1 MTIRRTT
8 EYRLSERRLLKPGVR
23 FTAANGPIFVL
34 KDGSTVSLAARG
46 PFQFEAYVQADG
58 YDFIEAR
65 DRDGCS
71 AVLHLSGQRQ
81 TASPEIIG
89 RPYRLKKVFHKQ
101 SPRRTR

>member
-1 MTIRRTT
+1 MQRTN
-8 EYRLSERRLLKPGVR
+8 EYRMSERRLLKPGVR
-23 FTAANGPIFVL
+23 FTAGDGPVFIL
-34 KDGSTVSLAARG
+34 KDGSTMSIAARG

-89 RPYRLKKVFHKQ
+89 RPYRLKKVFRNQ
-101 SPRRTR
+101 QPRRTR